1 MSNLFRRYCDR
12 RLNFLF
18 YRNPFCEQYLTRAV
32 VVALV
37 IAAVVWYKAGS
48 ASAVVEP
55 PETTAPPAPTATPE
69 PTPTATE
76 TPMPTEEPTEP
87 PSNTDHKLTSEEVAN
102 MTAEE
107 QRQYIQDTMR
117 DTGAVGS
124 LEEMGGE
131 HITDEEFK
139 EFMDETWNV
148 DNPYIKDIIDSGV
161 LNN

>member
-1 MSNLFRRYCDR
+1 
-12 RLNFLF
+12 
-18 YRNPFCEQYLTRAV
+18 
-32 VVALV
+32 
-37 IAAVVWYKAGS
+37 
-48 ASAVVEP
+48 
-55 PETTAPPAPTATPE
+55 
-69 PTPTATE
+69 
-76 TPMPTEEPTEP
+76 
-87 PSNTDHKLTSEEVAN
+87 